1 MACPTCS
8 ETMQNLGLSDRE
20 PVGMT
25 RRVFWCPRCGTLR
38 EELSDIGAA
47 QTNDEAPKLV
57 ARCREFEELVP
68 HGAGVIP
75 LWKRVGIAEAIYP
88 PNLRTEG

>member
-1 MACPTCS
+1 MACPTCDH
-8 ETMQNLGLSDRE
+8 TMHNLGIDGKG

-38 EELSDIGAA
+38 EEVSDSGAA
-47 QTNDEAPKLV
+47 ATHDESPKLV
-57 ARCREFEELVP
+57 GRCREFEEQVP

-75 LWKRVGIAEAIYP
+75 LWRRLGIAEAIYP
-88 PNLRTEG
+88 PEAR